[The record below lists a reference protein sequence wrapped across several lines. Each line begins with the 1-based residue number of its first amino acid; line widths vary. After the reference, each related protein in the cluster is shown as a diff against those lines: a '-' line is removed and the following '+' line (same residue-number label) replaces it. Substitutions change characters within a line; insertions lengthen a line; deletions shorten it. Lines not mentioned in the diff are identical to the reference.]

1 MINVCLLAMVLCH
14 ENPSMTGHF
23 SCQLLLLYQDRS
35 SGGQHSGGSLLFN
48 LFMFCDGAADDLKAA
63 FALYSF
69 ACPLMLTATSIY
81 YLHR

>member
-1 MINVCLLAMVLCH
+1 MAVSIPEGLYCSIC
-14 ENPSMTGHF
+14 
-23 SCQLLLLYQDRS
+23 SCFFY
-35 SGGQHSGGSLLFN
+35 
-48 LFMFCDGAADDLKAA
+48 GAADDLKAA